1 MLNSSAFRC
10 CWHWHQAYHRELLEQ
25 MIASGRRPPST
36 TDAPPSRKLRPGS
49 RKAPP
54 SKKPSV
60 KRKKEKKSSSRR
72 RVPKPVAAGMGA
84 MWRKVFR
91 RSLDSHTLIQAGT
104 GIQADSI
111 RAGACN
117 CAPAKVVH
125 SYSSLL
131 LYITAQINI
140 QFCSLRLCPVVFF
153 LVGKSYSIRP
163 KINAI
168 LRLRHANQ
176 CMMWNY

>member
-1 MLNSSAFRC
+1 MLNSQVLF
-10 CWHWHQAYHRELLEQ
+10 WLLLTLHQAYHRELLEQ

-72 RVPKPVAAGMGA
+72 RVPKPPPVAGGMGA

-91 RSLDSHTLIQAGT
+91 RRLDSHTPTLIRGCN

-140 QFCSLRLCPVVFF
+140 QFCPLRPHVLT
-153 LVGKSYSIRP
+153 LEKES
-163 KINAI
+163 N
-168 LRLRHANQ
+168 
-176 CMMWNY
+176 